1 MADQERPLIDLEL
14 VRSPDDRRAYALGDV
29 GRLRVTGFWAR
40 NATAE
45 AGDRSWQL
53 VRTSMWTT
61 ASTAT
66 DDHGV
71 EAGRFAPRTI
81 RRGGT
86 LTWGARSYELQP
98 ASTFSERYA
107 LVEDGAEVAR
117 FTGKAWGRK
126 RVVIS
131 VDQRWRL
138 DPGLLLYAA
147 FVVRGLAED
156 ASASAGGSTAA
167 VTAATVG

>member
-1 MADQERPLIDLEL
+1 M
-14 VRSPDDRRAYALGDV
+14 S
-29 GRLRVTGFWAR
+29 
-40 NATAE
+40 
-45 AGDRSWQL
+45 
-53 VRTSMWTT
+53 RT
-61 ASTAT
+61 
-66 DDHGV
+66 
-71 EAGRFAPRTI
+71 ERFAPRAI

-107 LVEDGAEVAR
+107 LVEDGAEVAL

-131 VDQRWRL
+131 VDPRWRL

-167 VTAATVG
+167 VVAATVG